1 MKPLPEKQALVKCCL
16 PLVMLYLV
24 LFAISGVVNAETI
37 LHEQRSLY
45 SDIIV
50 KQTGSHVCLLFK
62 VKSNQRNQSCINERA
77 PKKMVFSYTRMAIS
91 SLLFIEDPKSV
102 LAIGLGGGTLPTAL
116 AELYPQAEID
126 TVEIDPAVVAIAEKF
141 FRFKASE
148 KLRVSI
154 QDARVWVKRALLK
167 QQSYDLIILDAF
179 NGEYI
184 PEHLMTAD
192 FFTELKQLLT
202 DQGVFV
208 SNTFGLSELY
218 DHESAT
224 YAHVFDDFIN
234 FRVPDSANRL
244 VLAPQQTLSD
254 EALAARATELAE
266 ALSPYHVPI
275 KKYARTLTRLR
286 QRNPDWDTQAE
297 VFTDQYAPANALRGR

>member
-1 MKPLPEKQALVKCCL
+1 MCLWGSTRPGTRQGLSCLLSLLIICL
-16 PLVMLYLV
+16 PAWV
-24 LFAISGVVNAETI
+24 SAEKV

-45 SDIIV
+45 SDIVV

-62 VKSNQRNQSCINERA
+62 VKANQRNQSCINERA
-77 PKKMVFSYTRMAIS
+77 PKKMVFSYTRMAMS
-91 SLLFIEDPKSV
+91 SLLFVEHPQRV

-116 AELYPQAEID
+116 AELYPQAEIE

-141 FRFKASE
+141 FRFKPSDN
-148 KLRVSI
+148 LRVSI
-154 QDARVWVKRALLK
+154 QDARVWVKRALLR
-167 QQSYDLIILDAF
+167 QQSFDLIILDAF

-192 FFTELKQLLT
+192 FFSELQHLLT
-202 DQGVFV
+202 PQGIFV

-244 VLAPQQTLSD
+244 VLAPQQKLSD
-254 EALAARATELAE
+254 EALLARAEVLE
-266 ALSPYHVPI
+266 DDLSPYHVPI
-275 KKYARTLTRLR
+275 KKYARTLIRLR
-286 QRNPDWDTQAE
+286 QRDPDWDTRAQ
-297 VFTDQYAPANALRGR
+297 VFTDQYAPANALRGK